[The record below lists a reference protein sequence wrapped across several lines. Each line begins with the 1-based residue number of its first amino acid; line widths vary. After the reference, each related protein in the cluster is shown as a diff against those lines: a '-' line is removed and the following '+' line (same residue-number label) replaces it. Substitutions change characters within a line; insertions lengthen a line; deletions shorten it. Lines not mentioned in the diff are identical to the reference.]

1 MSIVISLKNVSKS
14 YKGLTLFQNVNLDIE
29 KGSICGIVGPN
40 GSGKSVLFKMIC
52 GFVFPDEGS
61 IVVDGVE
68 IGKSK
73 RFPDNIGIII
83 DRPGY
88 IANKTGFQ
96 NLKELAMI
104 RGKISDEKIAETM
117 EKVGLQPQAKQ
128 KVKHYSLGMKQKL
141 AIAQAIMEDQQ
152 ILILDEPF
160 NALDAESVNNIRH
173 LLLSFKSEGRT
184 ILLTSHNQEDIDIL
198 CDRVFRI
205 NKYQLEPVAL
215 VKNESST
222 THHLKPNSF

>member
-1 MSIVISLKNVSKS
+1 MSMMISLKNVSKS
-14 YKGLTLFQNVNLDIE
+14 YKGLTLFQNVNLEIE

-83 DRPGY
+83 DRPRY

-117 EKVGLQPQAKQ
+117 KKVGLQPQAKQ

-160 NALDAESVNNIRH
+160 NALDAESVNTIRH
-173 LLLSFKSEGRT
+173 LLLSFKNEGRT

-205 NKYQLEPVAL
+205 NRYRLEPV
-215 VKNESST
+215 VS
-222 THHLKPNSF
+222 